1 MYYAPEQRDYELSTG
16 ENFKTTDNK
25 QLCNMYGRISINA
38 LEIRECRF
46 GRVRHSNI
54 IARVQHYKDMS

>member
-46 GRVRHSNI
+46 EESDTAI
-54 IARVQHYKDMS
+54 